1 MSMDSVPE
9 QNDGRKTSR
18 VIIIVLLV
26 LVMLGVG
33 IWGGLMLGGLREL
46 RAISAL
52 RSDPVDLLNLT
63 DRVTAADSEF
73 LLLGDSRVAQWKPA
87 PEIGSSE
94 FGLVGSSGM
103 TAVQMELAT
112 RLLADR
118 LSGKTVVVQIG
129 INDLKA
135 IGYMDRDP
143 EEIISETKRALAAIH
158 RTLKKNDVNVFVS
171 TILPPGPVSL
181 ARSLIWSDEIR
192 DAVVAVNEALV
203 SGHLMAVEEVIDF
216 GSLLGTRR
224 ETESVYSSDTLHL
237 NRSGY
242 IALNEFL
249 VERISELDRL
259 KYAF

>member
-1 MSMDSVPE
+1 MSSVPE
-9 QNDGRKTSR
+9 QHDGRKASR
-18 VIIIVLLV
+18 VIITVLLL
-26 LVMLGVG
+26 LVMSGVG

-52 RSDPVDLLNLT
+52 RSDPIDLLNLT
-63 DRVTAADSEF
+63 DRVIAADSDA

-87 PEIGSSE
+87 PKTGSAD

-112 RLLADR
+112 RLLASR
-118 LSGKTVVVQIG
+118 LSGKTVLVQIG

-135 IGYMDRDP
+135 IGYMDRNP

-158 RTLKKNDVNVFVS
+158 HTLKKNEVRVFVS

-181 ARSLIWSDEIR
+181 ARSPIWDDEIR
-192 DAVVAVNEALV
+192 DAVVSVNEALV
-203 SGHLMAVEEVIDF
+203 SGHLMPVDDVVDF
-216 GSLLGTRR
+216 GSLLGTHR

-242 IALNEFL
+242 MVLDEFL
-249 VERISELDRL
+249 MERFSQVDRTND
-259 KYAF
+259 AF

>member
-1 MSMDSVPE
+1 MRIVPE
-9 QNDGRKTSR
+9 QHDGSRASR
-18 VIIIVLLV
+18 VVISILMILV
-26 LVMLGVG
+26 ASGVG

-63 DRVTAADSEF
+63 DRATATDSDF
-73 LLLGDSRVAQWKPA
+73 LLLGDSRVAQWGPV
-87 PEIGSSE
+87 PEIGESA

-112 RLLADR
+112 RLLAPR

-143 EEIISETKRALAAIH
+143 EEIVSETKRALAAIH
-158 RTLKKNDVNVFVS
+158 RTLKKNEVRVFVS
-171 TILPPGPVSL
+171 TIIPPGPVGL
-181 ARSLIWSDEIR
+181 ARLPIWDDGIR
-192 DAVVAVNEALV
+192 DAVVSVNEALV
-203 SGHLMAVEEVIDF
+203 SGHLMAVDDVVDF
-216 GSLLGTRR
+216 GALLGSPR
-224 ETESVYSSDTLHL
+224 ETDGVFSTDTLHL

-242 IALNEFL
+242 KVLDDFLIERFSQDARMNDAL
-249 VERISELDRL
+249 
-259 KYAF
+259 

>member
-1 MSMDSVPE
+1 MNPVPE
-9 QNDGRKTSR
+9 QTDGRKTSR
-18 VIIIVLLV
+18 VIITVLLV
-26 LVMLGVG
+26 LVMFGVG

-63 DRVTAADSEF
+63 DRVTAADSDF

-143 EEIISETKRALAAIH
+143 EEIISETKRTLASIH
-158 RTLKKNDVNVFVS
+158 RTLKKNEVRVFVS

-181 ARSLIWSDEIR
+181 ARSPIWSDDIR

-203 SGHLMAVEEVIDF
+203 SGHLMTVDDVVDF
-216 GSLLGTRR
+216 GAILGTHR
-224 ETESVYSSDTLHL
+224 ETEAAYSTDTLHL
-237 NRSGY
+237 NQSGY
-242 IALNEFL
+242 KLLDEFL
-249 VERISELDRL
+249 SERLFLVDRMNDAL
-259 KYAF
+259 